1 MPIEIREL
9 VIKVAIDENNK
20 KSDGSIDARE
30 LARLKDKIVKECMEN
45 IMLKMESLS
54 DR

>member
-9 VIKVAIDENNK
+9 VIKVAVDENNK
-20 KSDGSIDARE
+20 KPDGIMDARE
-30 LARLKDKIVKECMEN
+30 LARLKEKIVKECMDD
-45 IMLKMESLS
+45 IMLKMGNLS